1 MSLRV
6 FLSGF
11 TQVSLGIGK
20 WLWMVQAN
28 LQEG

>member
-11 TQVSLGIGK
+11 TQVSLGIDQR
-20 WLWMVQAN
+20 LWMVQAN